1 MKLWLETNADHI
13 RMSSPAAAASEAS
26 EASSLDLDKF
36 LLRFLRAQKFDVG
49 RAEAM
54 MEKYLELRRVKPQWF
69 QIDSKNSKH
78 LMELLSNGFLTVLPE
93 QDEEGRVCVFHQPSV
108 ADPSRHSI
116 EVNF

>member
-13 RMSSPAAAASEAS
+13 RMASAASEAV
-26 EASSLDLDKF
+26 EAELDLDKF
-36 LLRFLRAQKFDVG
+36 LLRFLRAQKFHVG

-54 MEKYLELRRVKPQWF
+54 MEKYLKLRRQKPQWF
-69 QIDSKNSKH
+69 QTNLDSNV
-78 LMELLSNGFLTVLPE
+78 LELLKKGFVTVLPDT
-93 QDEEGRVCVFHQPSV
+93 DEEDRICIYHQPSV